1 MKYLRWIW
9 RGMEGIRWNTL
20 IRVVAGIVQVGLG
33 LLMVWLCRRFIDVT
47 IHTGTP
53 RDVSLMILW
62 LVLTVMGGV
71 ILRQLYY
78 YMSITALT
86 RQTNSIRLTAFNRL
100 FDRQLYADRDLH
112 SGDVSSRLSKD
123 IDMVGEATTS
133 LLPRAFVTIVQ
144 LVGAFLLMHSMD
156 RRLAWA
162 LLVLTP
168 LAILFGKVI
177 ARPLRKMTLEIRD
190 KESHIQM
197 QVQEG
202 VEHNAVLRSL
212 GSEQWV
218 SDRLDETQDALMGWV
233 KKRARFTV
241 VTRTVLASCFGLGYL
256 LAFVWGGLQ
265 LRAGAITFGVMTSF
279 LQLVSQIQNPI
290 LTLLNM
296 VPQLIHATASID
308 RLDEILQQEPEKSTD
323 AALDPAKDRI
333 VGVRV
338 EDVSFCYATGDYP
351 IFSHFTHDFRP
362 GSKTALMGPT
372 GVGKTTL
379 FRLMLALI
387 KPDAGHLTIYD
398 ETGETPVSP
407 DTRSSFVFVPQG
419 NTLLSGSVRFNL
431 LLARPTATDEE
442 LREVLHTAAAD
453 FVFNLPD
460 GLDTELGERGI
471 GLSEG
476 QAQRIAI
483 ARGLLRPGSI
493 LLLDEISA
501 SLDEATER
509 ELYTRLFAA
518 CPDRTMLFITHRPTV
533 SELCSETLRV
543 GRNTYYTL

>member
-1 MKYLRWIW
+1 
-9 RGMEGIRWNTL
+9 MEGIRWNTL

-407 DTRSSFVFVPQG
+407 DTRSAFVFVPQG

>member
-1 MKYLRWIW
+1 MKYFRWLW
-9 RGMEGIRWNTL
+9 HEMAGIRWNTL

-333 VGVRV
+333 VGIRV

-533 SELCSETLRV
+533 SELSSETLRV
-543 GRNTYYTL
+543 GRNTNYTL

>member
-1 MKYLRWIW
+1 
-9 RGMEGIRWNTL
+9 MEGIRWNTL

-162 LLVLTP
+162 LLMLTP

-333 VGVRV
+333 VGIRV

-533 SELCSETLRV
+533 SELSSETLRV
-543 GRNTYYTL
+543 GRNTNYTL

>member
-1 MKYLRWIW
+1 
-9 RGMEGIRWNTL
+9 MEGIRWNTL

-407 DTRSSFVFVPQG
+407 DTRSAFVFVPQG

-533 SELCSETLRV
+533 SELCSETLHV
-543 GRNTYYTL
+543 GRNTNYTL

>member
-1 MKYLRWIW
+1 
-9 RGMEGIRWNTL
+9 MEGIRWNTL

-323 AALDPAKDRI
+323 TALDPAKDRI

-407 DTRSSFVFVPQG
+407 DTRSAFVFVPQG

-493 LLLDEISA
+493 LLLDEIGA

-533 SELCSETLRV
+533 SELCSETLHV
-543 GRNTYYTL
+543 GRNTNYTL

>member
-1 MKYLRWIW
+1 
-9 RGMEGIRWNTL
+9 MEGIRWNTL

-241 VTRTVLASCFGLGYL
+241 VTRTVLASCFVLGYL

-323 AALDPAKDRI
+323 TALDPAKDRI

-407 DTRSSFVFVPQG
+407 DTRSAFVFVPQG

-533 SELCSETLRV
+533 SELCSETLHV
-543 GRNTYYTL
+543 GRNTNYTL

>member
-1 MKYLRWIW
+1 
-9 RGMEGIRWNTL
+9 MEGIRWNTL

-202 VEHNAVLRSL
+202 VEHNAVLRFL

-323 AALDPAKDRI
+323 TALDPAKDRI

-407 DTRSSFVFVPQG
+407 DTRSAFVFVPQG

-533 SELCSETLRV
+533 SELCSETLHV
-543 GRNTYYTL
+543 GRTTNYTL